1 MTDTVLTDRED
12 AVLTVTMNRPE
23 ALNAFVPEMLEALS
37 AALEAAAR
45 DEGTRVVVLRGAGR
59 AFSAGVDLK
68 VLRTDGTEA
77 GHVPERFDRA
87 GIAVASA
94 MRGCP
99 KPVIAR
105 VHGAC
110 FTGALELALMADM
123 IFATEDAKLGDTH
136 ARFGLRPSWGMSQT
150 LPEAVGAR
158 RAAELSFTGRT
169 FTGAEAARWGLAN
182 AAVPDEAALDALIA
196 ERAGAIARN
205 SPGAVAAYKDLFALA
220 AERRPLAEALK
231 EEVRRQYAIDDTAER
246 LAAFKR

>member
-1 MTDTVLTDRED
+1 MTDTVLTARED
-12 AVLTVTMNRPE
+12 GILTITMNRPE

-37 AALEAAAR
+37 GAMEAAAR
-45 DEGTRVVVLRGAGR
+45 DESVRVVILTGAGR

-68 VLRTDGTEA
+68 VLRTDGAEA

-87 GIAVASA
+87 GIAVARA

-123 IFATEDAKLGDTH
+123 IFVTESAKLGDTH

-150 LPEAVGAR
+150 LPDAVGLR
-158 RAAELSFTGRT
+158 RARELSFTGRT
-169 FTGAEAARWGLAN
+169 FSGEEAAAWGLAN
-182 AAVPDEAALDALIA
+182 EAAADEAALDALVA
-196 ERAGAIARN
+196 ARAGMIASN
-205 SPGAVAAYKDLFALA
+205 SAGAVAAYKDLYALA
-220 AERRPLAEALK
+220 AERRPLGEAVE
-231 EEVRRQYAIDDTAER
+231 EEVRRAYDIQDTAER